1 MKKTYEKNSKF
12 GECTQLNLNQ
22 MKLYKGWGK
31 MDLTLRTFAGK
42 DGASNMSSEA
52 ARVQGWIKS
61 LSSNFVYCG
70 QTLVIL

>member
-1 MKKTYEKNSKF
+1 
-12 GECTQLNLNQ
+12 
-22 MKLYKGWGK
+22 
-31 MDLTLRTFAGK
+31 MDLTLRTLAGK

-52 ARVQGWIKS
+52 ARVQAWIKS